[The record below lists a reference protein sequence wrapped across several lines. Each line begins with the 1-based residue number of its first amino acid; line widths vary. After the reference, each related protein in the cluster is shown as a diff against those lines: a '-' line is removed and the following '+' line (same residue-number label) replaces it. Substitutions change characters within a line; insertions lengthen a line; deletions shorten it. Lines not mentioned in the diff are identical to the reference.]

1 MKCTEFERVLEQ
13 DGLALHGDRFAATHT
28 NDAAQTHLA
37 SCDACQSL
45 LADFFAIAAAAR
57 ALPAEAEPPQRLW
70 LSLRAQLATEGI
82 LQEQEA
88 AMPQESS
95 WRHSLAALFQ
105 SHALATAAVGLVL
118 VAAAA
123 LQLHRTPPPPPA
135 EPMPYAE
142 TAAMLQQQ
150 ERGVA
155 GMVLVSATT
164 SPVDASLRDNLK
176 IVDQF
181 IADCEQRVRQ
191 EPADDVAREYLSGA
205 YQQKAD
211 LLAAMMDRSGSG
223 DY

>member
-13 DGLALHGDRFAATHT
+13 DGLALLHVDRFAATHT
-28 NDAAQTHLA
+28 NDAAQAHLA
-37 SCDACQSL
+37 GCDACQSL
-45 LADFFAIAAAAR
+45 LADFSAIATAAR

-70 LSLRAQLATEGI
+70 ASLRAQLAAEGI
-82 LQEQEA
+82 LQEPA
-88 AMPQESS
+88 LPQESS

-118 VAAAA
+118 IAAAA
-123 LQLHRTPPPPPA
+123 VQLHQTPPPPPA
-135 EPMPYAE
+135 EPLPYAE

-155 GMVLVSATT
+155 GMLLASATT

-176 IVDQF
+176 ILDQF

-191 EPADDVAREYLSGA
+191 EPADEVAREYLSGA
-205 YQQKAD
+205 YQKKAD
-211 LLAAMMDRSGSG
+211 LLSAMMDRSGSG

>member
-13 DGLALHGDRFAATHT
+13 DGLALHGDRFALTHA

-45 LADFFAIAAAAR
+45 LADFSAIAATAR

-70 LSLRAQLATEGI
+70 LSLRAQLAAEGI
-82 LQEQEA
+82 LQEA
-88 AMPQESS
+88 AIPQESS

-123 LQLHRTPPPPPA
+123 VQLHRTPPPPPA
-135 EPMPYAE
+135 EPLPYAE

-155 GMVLVSATT
+155 GMVLASATN

-211 LLAAMMDRSGSG
+211 LLSAMMDRSGSG

>member
-1 MKCTEFERVLEQ
+1 MKCTEFERALEH
-13 DGLALHGDRFAATHT
+13 DGLALHVDRFAVALT

-45 LADFFAIAAAAR
+45 LADFSAIAAAAR

-70 LSLRAQLATEGI
+70 LSLRAQLAAEGI
-82 LQEQEA
+82 LQEA
-88 AMPQESS
+88 AMPQKFS

-118 VAAAA
+118 VAAGA

-135 EPMPYAE
+135 EPLPYAE

-155 GMVLVSATT
+155 GMALANATT

-191 EPADDVAREYLSGA
+191 EPTDDVAREYLSGA

-211 LLAAMMDRSGSG
+211 LLAAMMDRTGSG